1 MGGRDRGRAAC
12 FSGTGR
18 GRSPRWLA
26 FRTGL
31 WLCIRNGLRRSSMKR
46 VFLLSLFVS
55 AGLWAQTAPSAYTT
69 NYRIRQWASG
79 ANPSADSLN
88 ANWTL
93 IDTKIRAPGYI
104 LPDSVIIGAATS
116 PSGVDLYVDGIARMG
131 SQLLV
136 DDSLIVG
143 LTASLWAG
151 PPFRV
156 FIEGTLG
163 IEDAV
168 YVGVPSTASGWY
180 RLYGA
185 SDAYA
190 GIIGRATLTDNRTWT
205 LPNVAGTFGFLAG
218 DQDFTDMGDVTLDA
232 LTIGGTI
239 TSGGVAGEG
248 TVDISVIVDTVSRV
262 AQSGS
267 ISATNLTNTTAT
279 GIYRVSVYLETD
291 NLDAGQDSILATI
304 AWEGDD
310 GENITE
316 ATSYLAMTA
325 TTSNL
330 HKTFFINH
338 TGAGSVAIQ
347 WSTTAEDNDASDYL
361 IKIVAERL
369 N

>member
-1 MGGRDRGRAAC
+1 
-12 FSGTGR
+12 
-18 GRSPRWLA
+18 
-26 FRTGL
+26 
-31 WLCIRNGLRRSSMKR
+31 MKR
-46 VFLLSLFVS
+46 AFLLSLFVS

-79 ANPSADSLN
+79 ANPSSDSLN

-93 IDTKIRAPGYI
+93 IDTKIRAPGYV

-116 PSGVDLYVDGIARMG
+116 PSGVDLYVEGHVR
-131 SQLLV
+131 L
-136 DDSLIVG
+136 DSTLWVEDTVIIGAIVG
-143 LTASLWAG
+143 KYAGASSILYVNGLTTSSAG
-151 PPFRV
+151 FY
-156 FIEGTLG
+156 
-163 IEDAV
+163 A
-168 YVGVPSTASGWY
+168 GVPSTTTGGLRMYHASSAYYAQFQPKIWTAD
-180 RLYGA
+180 RLFYLP
-185 SDAYA
+185 DVPND
-190 GIIGRATLTDNRTWT
+190 TMLT
-205 LPNVAGTFGFLAG
+205 AAG
-218 DQDFTDMGDVTLDA
+218 DQDVTNGGDYTLDA